1 MKKGRAL
8 LMVPVTSMV
17 KHPPLFPDLGLGYV
31 ATALKNSGH
40 NVCLRSWNMDPS
52 AENFKGY
59 LKKNRFDLI
68 GVKVFTKDVAAANKT
83 IRMIKAESPDSSIV
97 VGGPHP
103 STSEPYD
110 VMEDFN
116 ECDFAIR
123 GEAEAGFPLLIE
135 HIVNNGKGVQDGLE
149 KIPGL
154 VWKSEGQI
162 RYNPPYLSPYID
174 SLGFPLWD
182 MMHPRDYKT
191 PKIPGAAL
199 KGNSAPII
207 VTRGCSALCSYCAAF
222 KISGK
227 AVRSRSSASV
237 LSEIDMLYNKYDVRH
252 LFFMDTRFMQKDNVV
267 AEICEGILEHKMELA
282 WDCIGYEDL
291 SCLNLD
297 LLTLMKKAGC
307 RLINMGIESG
317 SEKTRQNIRKTG
329 RLSEIREK
337 IRIVK
342 EAGIGV
348 RAFFM
353 IGFWGETKA
362 DMKDTADFA
371 FSIPADSL
379 QFEIACPHPG
389 TDLLNSLKTK
399 YRVDRI
405 NWENFDIY
413 KSPYPLAEAR
423 SDELLRILKSI
434 RRKYMFL
441 SLKRKIVS
449 LWDKQAHSKL

>member
-1 MKKGRAL
+1 MKKGRVL
-8 LMVPVTSMV
+8 LMVPVTSLV
-17 KHPPLFPDLGLGYV
+17 RHAPLFPDLGLGYI
-31 ATALKNSGH
+31 ATSLKNSGH

-110 VMEDFN
+110 VMEDFD

-123 GEAEAGFPLLIE
+123 GEAEAGVPLLLE

-154 VWKSEGQI
+154 VWKSEGLI
-162 RYNPPYLSPYID
+162 RSNPPYLAPDID
-174 SLGFPLWD
+174 SLGFPLWE
-182 MMHPRDYKT
+182 MMHPNDYKT
-191 PKIPGAAL
+191 PKILGVTL

-237 LSEIDMLYNKYDVRH
+237 LSEIEVLYNKYDVRH
-252 LFFMDTRFMQKDNVV
+252 LFFMDTRFMQKTAVV
-267 AEICEGILEHKMELA
+267 AEICEGILRHKMEIA

-291 SCLNLD
+291 SSLSVD
-297 LLTLMKKAGC
+297 VLTLMKKAGC
-307 RLINMGIESG
+307 RFINMGIESG
-317 SEKTRQNIRKTG
+317 SERIRKNIRKTG
-329 RLSEIREK
+329 KLSEIREK

-353 IGFWGETKA
+353 IGFYGETEA

-389 TDLLNSLKTK
+389 TELLHSLKTK
-399 YRVDRI
+399 YKVDRM
-405 NWENFDIY
+405 NWENFNVY
-413 KSPYPLAEAR
+413 KSPYPMSEIGSADLFR
-423 SDELLRILKSI
+423 VLKVI

-441 SLKRKIVS
+441 SLKKKIS
-449 LWDKQAHSKL
+449 ALWK